1 MTDEDFRAL
10 VLEAFKV
17 LPTGDYHYPFAPNQL
32 RHLVA
37 RAVEAER
44 EAILAHCEAVCK
56 AQAGYGPPPYWMQL
70 IGFIRA
76 RGSK

>member
-1 MTDEDFRAL
+1 MTDEEFRAR
-10 VLEAFKV
+10 VLEAFK
-17 LPTGDYHYPFAPNQL
+17 LQPTGDYHYPFAPNQL

-44 EAILAHCEAVCK
+44 EACAKIVYGLCVSDNN
-56 AQAGYGPPPYWMQL
+56 AQEIVNA
-70 IGFIRA
+70 IRA

>member
-1 MTDEDFRAL
+1 MTDAEFRAL
-10 VLEAFKV
+10 VLEAFK
-17 LPTGDYHYPFAPNQL
+17 LRPTGDYHYPFAPNQL

-44 EAILAHCEAVCK
+44 EACARVCDPYTHGQWFAK
-56 AQAGYGPPPYWMQL
+56 A
-70 IGFIRA
+70 IRA

>member
-1 MTDEDFRAL
+1 MTDEEFRAL
-10 VLEAFKV
+10 VLETFK
-17 LPTGDYHYPFAPNQL
+17 LQPTGDYHYPFAPNQL

-44 EAILAHCEAVCK
+44 EACARVCEPQDKWDDPLTAHTIA
-56 AQAGYGPPPYWMQL
+56 AA
-70 IGFIRA
+70 IRA